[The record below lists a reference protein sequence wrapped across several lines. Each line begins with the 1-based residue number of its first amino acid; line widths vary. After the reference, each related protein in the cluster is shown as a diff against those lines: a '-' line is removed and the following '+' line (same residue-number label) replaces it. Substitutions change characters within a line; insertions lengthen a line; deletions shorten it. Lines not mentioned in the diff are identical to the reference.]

1 MRGCRLSQKDTTL
14 SGYQRCAKAGDM
26 TQQSKQN
33 RERVSKDEQQRRR
46 ISLLKG
52 RTKEQWQR
60 RGREGNVERHG
71 KKKSLNG
78 FV

>member
-1 MRGCRLSQKDTTL
+1 MRGWQLSQKDTTL
-14 SGYQRCAKAGDM
+14 SGYQHCAKAGDM

-33 RERVSKDEQQRRR
+33 RERVLKDEQQWRR

-60 RGREGNVERHG
+60 RGREGNVGRHG
-71 KKKSLNG
+71 KKKGLNG
-78 FV
+78 FA